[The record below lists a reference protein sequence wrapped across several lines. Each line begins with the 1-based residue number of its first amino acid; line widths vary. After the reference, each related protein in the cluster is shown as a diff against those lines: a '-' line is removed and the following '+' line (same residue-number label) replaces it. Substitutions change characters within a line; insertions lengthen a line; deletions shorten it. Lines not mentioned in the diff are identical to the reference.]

1 MSFWLLKSEGSCY
14 SIDNLK
20 RDGRTDWTGVRN
32 YQARNYLREMRVG
45 DRCLFYHS
53 NGTPAEPS
61 GVYGIAEV
69 ASAPH
74 PDPTATDPKDEHY
87 DPKRE
92 WVSVEMSFVR
102 KLARPVSLE
111 ELKKDPELR
120 SMLVCRP
127 GQRLSVMPVEA
138 RHFKKIGR

>member
-1 MSFWLLKSEGSCY
+1 MSFWLIKSEASCY
-14 SIDNLK
+14 SINDLK

-32 YQARNYLREMRVG
+32 YQARNYLREMKAG

-61 GVYGIAEV
+61 GIYGIAEV
-69 ASAPH
+69 VSEPH

-102 KLARPVSLE
+102 KLARPISLE
-111 ELKKDPELR
+111 ELKKDPDLR

-138 RHFKKIGR
+138 RHFKKIV